1 MPKTKARKLPKV
13 VEVIVEA
20 GESKQ
25 AENIMVLDVSK
36 TSPVVDYLVI
46 LSAESEPQVRAIE
59 KEIDKQLRSNKIKG
73 FRWQGVAKSG
83 WIGLDLGDILV
94 HIMRAEERAYY
105 NLEELWENDAVTYH
119 Y

>member
-1 MPKTKARKLPKV
+1 MPKTIKAPKILA
-13 VEVIVEA
+13 VIVEA
-20 GESKQ
+20 AKAKQ
-25 AENIMVLDVSK
+25 AENLKVLDVSK

-83 WIGLDLGDILV
+83 WIVLDLGDILV

-105 NLEELWENDAVTYH
+105 NLEELWENEAVTYH

>member
-1 MPKTKARKLPKV
+1 MPKSRAVKAPKLIGI
-13 VEVIVEA
+13 IVEA
-20 GESKQ
+20 AEAKQ
-25 AENIMVLDVSK
+25 AENIKALDVSK
-36 TSPVVDYLVI
+36 TSPVADYLVI

-83 WIGLDLGDILV
+83 WIVLDLGDILV
-94 HIMRAEERAYY
+94 HIMRAEERTYY